1 MEKVREAILIII
13 EDLRNGNIEKAY
25 QLLSHVIPT
34 LGIMIDQL
42 GKDKQLEWSNSLGQV
57 IMAMQQQDSALLAE
71 YMEQYILSG
80 INEIILLVENTEN
93 ATEFAEQYQN
103 IQTDGSIIFVYGLG
117 NGAYIRELENIIK
130 DKKSLMVVYE
140 PIESVPSSCYQR
152 LQVEDFFEKHDNC
165 ILFADGIVAKEKMG
179 IYPLKQFE
187 QLLSQIIHYSNRTK
201 LYQAVLPGYCL
212 VCEENYR
219 SYCEM
224 LQFRLTQIEMTANN
238 NECYGKMAIRNARHI
253 LDHLPTSCSIYSMK
267 NLFHKKIPAVVVSAG
282 PSLEKNAKLLK
293 KVKNKALIVCVDS
306 AISYLLELNI
316 LPDVIVTI
324 DPRKPVELFN
334 SNEIKGIPM
343 IIATDANANIIEKVC
358 PEKLIVAQSQDPY
371 IRHIF
376 ENVGKPIEN
385 IETGGSVS
393 IFAVNICEYIGIR
406 NVIMIGQDL
415 AFSQKRMYAGKGE
428 LNINENNYIEVEGID
443 GEKVYTT
450 PDYNHYRIWYEKY
463 IRQHRA
469 DFLVNA
475 TEGGAL
481 IKGCPTMDFDRAIDL
496 YMGDEYDIKA
506 ALRLIP
512 NAFETDEQDLLRKQI
527 FAKEQI
533 FENLLKSFEQG
544 KRLAEK
550 GIRLSMQGSGNH
562 LNQYNKINLQ
572 MNEILEKCD
581 RCDEMYQV
589 RWGVETQR
597 KDMNLLVDVYSE
609 NKYGNTVREQYQK
622 MKDFFDCMLKSAQML
637 KGLYEEER

>member
-1 MEKVREAILIII
+1 M
-13 EDLRNGNIEKAY
+13 
-25 QLLSHVIPT
+25 
-34 LGIMIDQL
+34 
-42 GKDKQLEWSNSLGQV
+42 
-57 IMAMQQQDSALLAE
+57 
-71 YMEQYILSG
+71 
-80 INEIILLVENTEN
+80 
-93 ATEFAEQYQN
+93 
-103 IQTDGSIIFVYGLG
+103 
-117 NGAYIRELENIIK
+117 
-130 DKKSLMVVYE
+130 
-140 PIESVPSSCYQR
+140 
-152 LQVEDFFEKHDNC
+152 
-165 ILFADGIVAKEKMG
+165 
-179 IYPLKQFE
+179 
-187 QLLSQIIHYSNRTK
+187 
-201 LYQAVLPGYCL
+201 
-212 VCEENYR
+212 
-219 SYCEM
+219 
-224 LQFRLTQIEMTANN
+224 
-238 NECYGKMAIRNARHI
+238 
-253 LDHLPTSCSIYSMK
+253 
-267 NLFHKKIPAVVVSAG
+267 
-282 PSLEKNAKLLK
+282 
-293 KVKNKALIVCVDS
+293 
-306 AISYLLELNI
+306 
-316 LPDVIVTI
+316 
-324 DPRKPVELFN
+324 
-334 SNEIKGIPM
+334 
-343 IIATDANANIIEKVC
+343 
-358 PEKLIVAQSQDPY
+358 
-371 IRHIF
+371 
-376 ENVGKPIEN
+376 
-385 IETGGSVS
+385 
-393 IFAVNICEYIGIR
+393 
-406 NVIMIGQDL
+406 
-415 AFSQKRMYAGKGE
+415 
-428 LNINENNYIEVEGID
+428 
-443 GEKVYTT
+443 YTT

-506 ALRLIP
+506 VLRLIP